1 MISIR
6 QRLIPGAWF
15 VALLCSV
22 ALGQAADAGD
32 HWAFQPVKRPEAPG
46 PGLPIDAFIQAK
58 LHANGLTHSAPAARR
73 TLIRRLHLVMHGLP
87 PTPEAVAAFVTDP
100 DPEAFSK
107 LVEKVLAS
115 ERYGERWASHWLDLV
130 RFGETTGFETNRERP
145 NAWHYRDWVI
155 DALNSDK
162 PYHQFVREQLA
173 GDALDAG
180 IGTGFLVA
188 GPNDIVKG
196 QDPKLGKMQRM
207 NELDDMINTTG
218 TTFLGLTTG
227 CARCHDHKFD
237 PISQRDYYAMQA
249 VFAGVSHGDRNLP
262 PSAETKREITSA
274 KDKISRLKIGLSEFL
289 PKQEKATREPVNIRH
304 NMERFE
310 PVEARFVRFT
320 IEQSSSAE
328 PCIDELEIF
337 SGDENVAL
345 ASTGAL
351 ASSSGDY
358 IHPLHKL
365 AHINDG
371 RYGNAGSWIAAGT
384 SGWVQIE
391 FPELKRIDRIEWAR
405 DREGQ
410 FSDRLAVRY
419 RIEAAQ
425 KPGGWVEVASS
436 KDRRSFKGVKPA
448 PPEYDF
454 DKRPPAEAK
463 RGRAMLAGLKHT
475 EQRLAKLQAQDKVY
489 AGNFSQ
495 PGATHLLYRGDPD
508 ALREEVDPGAITTFA
523 SLGLKR
529 SAPEQKRRL
538 AMADWIVSR
547 DNPLTARVMVNRLW
561 QFHFGTGIV
570 DTPSDF
576 GLNGAKPSHAELLD
590 WLAVEFMESG
600 WSIKHIHRLILNS
613 KTWLQSSRPV
623 AKAMQVDAAGRLL
636 WRHPTRRMAAE
647 AIRDN
652 MLAVSGVLDLKSGGP
667 GFDGFEVQMENV
679 RHFFPKKQY
688 GPIDWRR
695 MIYMT
700 KVRQERESVFGVFDC
715 PDASQ
720 AVAKRSRSTTPLQA
734 LNLFNSRFVMQQ
746 ADLLAD
752 LLAKEAGA
760 DAAVQAKRAFT
771 LCFNRPPTEAEINSS
786 AEFIQNEGLSQFTR
800 AMLNANEF
808 VFIP

>member
-6 QRLIPGAWF
+6 QRLITGAWF
-15 VALLCSV
+15 VALLCSA

-46 PGLPIDAFIQAK
+46 QGLPIDAFIQAK
-58 LHANGLTHSAPAARR
+58 LQANGLTHSAPAARR

-87 PTPEAVAAFVTDP
+87 PTPEAVAAFATDP

-274 KDKISRLKIGLSEFL
+274 KDKISRLKLGLSEFL

-463 RGRAMLAGLKHT
+463 RGRAMLAGLKQT

-495 PGATHLLYRGDPD
+495 PGATHL
-508 ALREEVDPGAITTFA
+508 
-523 SLGLKR
+523 
-529 SAPEQKRRL
+529 
-538 AMADWIVSR
+538 
-547 DNPLTARVMVNRLW
+547 
-561 QFHFGTGIV
+561 
-570 DTPSDF
+570 
-576 GLNGAKPSHAELLD
+576 
-590 WLAVEFMESG
+590 
-600 WSIKHIHRLILNS
+600 
-613 KTWLQSSRPV
+613 
-623 AKAMQVDAAGRLL
+623 
-636 WRHPTRRMAAE
+636 
-647 AIRDN
+647 
-652 MLAVSGVLDLKSGGP
+652 
-667 GFDGFEVQMENV
+667 
-679 RHFFPKKQY
+679 
-688 GPIDWRR
+688 
-695 MIYMT
+695 
-700 KVRQERESVFGVFDC
+700 
-715 PDASQ
+715 
-720 AVAKRSRSTTPLQA
+720 
-734 LNLFNSRFVMQQ
+734 
-746 ADLLAD
+746 
-752 LLAKEAGA
+752 
-760 DAAVQAKRAFT
+760 
-771 LCFNRPPTEAEINSS
+771 
-786 AEFIQNEGLSQFTR
+786 
-800 AMLNANEF
+800 
-808 VFIP
+808 